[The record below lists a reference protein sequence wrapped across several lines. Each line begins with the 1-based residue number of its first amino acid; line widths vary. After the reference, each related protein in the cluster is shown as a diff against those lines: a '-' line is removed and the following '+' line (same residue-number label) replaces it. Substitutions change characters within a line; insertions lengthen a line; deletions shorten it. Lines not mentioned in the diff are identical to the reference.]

1 MSRTLVKKISVF
13 VALLLTS
20 LLLLQ
25 VVWQMAASTPA
36 GRSAEK
42 INLAL
47 RRTVHQLLQEAGD
60 RRTEIP
66 PVEQPAPGV
75 WQLRLPQPFDYDRLP
90 ALLQAALD
98 AHGIREKYDVAV
110 LRCTDLVLLLGYSSV
125 DLEENQSIP
134 CGGRDMD
141 PGCYTLQ
148 VSFPAWADTPARP
161 PAPAWL
167 LLLAT
172 ALATGFYALGR
183 VRASRSAAE
192 PASPP
197 AETEWLHFGQSRL
210 DVANQLLLCG
220 AVSHTLTYRESKL
233 LQLFASRPNQLLE
246 RSFILEHVWA
256 DEGVLV
262 GRSVDVFVSRLR
274 KMLRD
279 DPSLSLV
286 AVHGVGYRLEEGNV
300 KCKM

>member
-13 VALLLTS
+13 AALLLTS

-25 VVWQMAASTPA
+25 VVWQLTASTPP
-36 GRSAEK
+36 GLPAEK
-42 INLAL
+42 VNLAI
-47 RRTVHQLLQEAGD
+47 RRTAHFLLREAGD
-60 RRTEIP
+60 STSTIP

-75 WQLRLPQPFDYDRLP
+75 WFLRLSGSFNYDRLP
-90 ALLQAALD
+90 VLLQAALQ
-98 AHGIREKYDVAV
+98 AHDIREKYDVTV
-110 LRCTDLVLLLGYSSV
+110 LRCEDLALQLGYSSV
-125 DLEENQSIP
+125 DLEQNQLHP
-134 CGGRDMD
+134 CGGRDMS
-141 PGCYTLQ
+141 PGCYNLQ

-167 LLLAT
+167 FLLA
-172 ALATGFYALGR
+172 AVLATGFYALGR
-183 VRASRSAAE
+183 GRASRSDAE
-192 PASPP
+192 PASP
-197 AETEWLHFGQSRL
+197 AVETEWLHFGQSRL
-210 DVANQLLLCG
+210 DVANQLLVCG
-220 AVSHTLTYRESKL
+220 GVSHDLTYRESKL

-246 RSFILEHVWA
+246 RSFILENVWA

-286 AVHGVGYRLEEGNV
+286 AVHGVGYRLEE
-300 KCKM
+300 KM